1 MQNISEIKNKS
12 DFDLK
17 EEVVKYTSKWKW
29 FLVGLLFTFA
39 LAYLYLRYSVP
50 QYKAT
55 ATILVK
61 DDRKGGLASELSA
74 FSDLGMLS
82 NIKSNVDNE
91 VEVIKSRT
99 IIESTINELE
109 LNTIYLNLGRVKS
122 EEFYKSS
129 PIKVIVSDAEKN
141 YNLLSQSYRIQGI
154 SKVDFE
160 LYDALDSFLGKF
172 KYGEK
177 IKVENAALLVLRNPS
192 NEVSNNEFNI
202 KVQLVAVSQL
212 VESFKNRLSVST
224 LSKNTSVIE
233 LSIVDPVR
241 TKAVDFLNSIVSN
254 YNEDAIADKKY
265 ISENTS
271 KFIEQRLTLISE
283 ELQDV
288 EKDVEQFKKNKRCY
302 RYSIGSRT
310 LLRKRK

>member
-129 PIKVIVSDAEKN
+129 PIKVIVSMQK
-141 YNLLSQSYRIQGI
+141 
-154 SKVDFE
+154 
-160 LYDALDSFLGKF
+160 
-172 KYGEK
+172 K
-177 IKVENAALLVLRNPS
+177 IT
-192 NEVSNNEFNI
+192 I
-202 KVQLVAVSQL
+202 
-212 VESFKNRLSVST
+212 
-224 LSKNTSVIE
+224 
-233 LSIVDPVR
+233 
-241 TKAVDFLNSIVSN
+241 
-254 YNEDAIADKKY
+254 Y
-265 ISENTS
+265 
-271 KFIEQRLTLISE
+271 
-283 ELQDV
+283 
-288 EKDVEQFKKNKRCY
+288 
-302 RYSIGSRT
+302 
-310 LLRKRK
+310 